1 MKYYILTE
9 VECEHEIT
17 KCSECTP
24 FYSRFLNQMQCSYM
38 HIIINNTH
46 IKPDWCPLQNYIE
59 NEQMHEVEE
68 IELEQDEDGN
78 FRLCADT

>member
-1 MKYYILTE
+1 MKYQIITE

-24 FYSRFLNQMQCSYM
+24 FYSRFLNQMHCSYM

-46 IKPDWCPLQNYIE
+46 IKPDWCPLQK
-59 NEQMHEVEE
+59 VEE
-68 IELEQDEDGN
+68 KEYIDEFEKMADEEEDDN
-78 FRLCADT
+78 VRLCSDT

>member
-46 IKPDWCPLQNYIE
+46 IKPDWCPLQKVAVDIDEPEKVIDEEDDE
-59 NEQMHEVEE
+59 N
-68 IELEQDEDGN
+68 I
-78 FRLCADT
+78 RLCADT